1 MATGAENRKSTQ
13 PVREKASHFVCDEPS
28 MRFSLTSF
36 GGFSALARIA
46 TTFWVWLPGIPP
58 DWVGPETPE
67 DLPLSGVLVHVGW
80 GSPASKDE
88 EKSPG
93 PANAAG
99 AQSRHSVTSATAQR
113 TTDASDPRQR
123 PITATSRFDRHPGP
137 IFIPAGAASPL
148 ATPQYVRGLEAAS
161 TAGSH
166 ADRSGDRGR

>member
-1 MATGAENRKSTQ
+1 MATGAENWKSTQ
-13 PVREKASHFVCDEPS
+13 AVRVKTSHLVCGEPS

-36 GGFSALARIA
+36 GLFSPLARTA

-67 DLPLSGVLVHVGW
+67 DLPLSGVLVHVGC

-99 AQSRHSVTSATAQR
+99 AQSRDSVTSATAQR
-113 TTDASDPRQR
+113 TTDASDLRQR
-123 PITATSRFDRHPGP
+123 PITATSELDRHPGP
-137 IFIPAGAASPL
+137 ITVGGVASPL
-148 ATPQYVRGLEAAS
+148 AT
-161 TAGSH
+161 
-166 ADRSGDRGR
+166 